1 MLSREEKFSLFTSL
15 VATVATVEL
24 KGDTIPYCSLNGHMY
39 CYLSKEGLMALRLP
53 GDLRQQFIERYQT
66 TLMTAYGI
74 VQKEY
79 VVVPD
84 HVLQDIEELKPWF
97 RDSHLHVGLLKPK
110 PTKAKKKD

>member
-1 MLSREEKFSLFTSL
+1 MLSREDKIDLFAKL
-15 VATVATVEL
+15 VAIVPTVEL

-39 CYLSKEGLMALRLP
+39 CYLSKEGIFALKLP
-53 GDLRQQFIERYQT
+53 VGLREQFLEKYST

-84 HVLQDIEELKPWF
+84 HLLENTEELKPWF
-97 RDSHLHVGLLKPK
+97 HGSHLHVGLLKPK
-110 PTKAKKKD
+110 PTKAKKKQ